1 MAAETPLS
9 AAVLS
14 CDMTQACTRPVA
26 MLDQQGYVYCEHHGL
41 VRRTH
46 QPCRKLRPA
55 ELRKLERGERITKY

>member
-1 MAAETPLS
+1 MAAETALS

-41 VRRTH
+41 VRRT
-46 QPCRKLRPA
+46 QPGRKLRPA
-55 ELRKLERGERITKY
+55 ELRKLERGEAITKY